1 MALTVQRHYPF
12 VTRMA
17 AELFN
22 SGALSNVEN
31 IEIEPEFGYTTRIRY
46 TGGRVRMTRGNDVGL
61 NSGAAC
67 DVVRDKA
74 FTRHFLQLQGVT
86 CARGQSFLL
95 NWWADVLRP
104 RASVLGPA
112 QLRTV
117 DQILPYIREQLRMPV
132 YVKPVDGSKGQNI
145 WCCRTE
151 QEVVSALADYERK
164 RIKVALVEE
173 DVSLPDY
180 RLVVLD
186 GEIISAY
193 ERRPLQVE
201 GDGVG
206 TLAELVD
213 RLQLSYRADQ
223 RDTMLNPGDQ
233 RIAARLAADGFTW
246 ESVPAAGVRV
256 RMHDISNLSA
266 GGTAVE
272 YTYAVSERWR
282 QLAIDVCAQFG
293 LRFCGV
299 DLACSDLTVPD
310 GDYAVLEVNASPGLD
325 HYGSVGAAQ
334 AQIVRRLY
342 ARVLNTIP

>member
-1 MALTVQRHYPF
+1 MLRRYPF

-22 SGALSNVEN
+22 SGALSNVED
-31 IEIEPEFGYTTRIRY
+31 IEIEPEFGHTTRIRY

-67 DVVRDKA
+67 EVVRDKA
-74 FTRHFLQLQGVT
+74 FTRYFLQLQGVT

-95 NWWADVLRP
+95 NWWADLLRP
-104 RASVLGPA
+104 RAGVLGPEL
-112 QLRTV
+112 LRTV
-117 DQILPYIREQLRMPV
+117 DQMLPYIREQLRMPV

-151 QEVVSALADYERK
+151 QEVVAALDGYERE
-164 RIKVALVEE
+164 RVKVALVEQ
-173 DVSLPDY
+173 DVALPDY

-186 GEIISAY
+186 GELISAY

-206 TLAELVD
+206 TIAELVG
-213 RLQLSYRADQ
+213 RLQLAFRADQ
-223 RDTMLNPGDQ
+223 RDTVLTPGDR
-233 RIAARLAADGFTW
+233 RIAARLAANGLTW
-246 ESVPAAGVRV
+246 DSVPAAGVRV
-256 RMHDISNLSA
+256 RLHDISNLSA

-272 YTYAVSERWR
+272 YTDTVCERWR
-282 QLAIDVCAQFG
+282 LLAIDICAQFG
-293 LRFCGV
+293 LRFGGV
-299 DLACSDLTVPD
+299 DLACSDLTAPD

-325 HYGSVGAAQ
+325 HYGSVGATQ